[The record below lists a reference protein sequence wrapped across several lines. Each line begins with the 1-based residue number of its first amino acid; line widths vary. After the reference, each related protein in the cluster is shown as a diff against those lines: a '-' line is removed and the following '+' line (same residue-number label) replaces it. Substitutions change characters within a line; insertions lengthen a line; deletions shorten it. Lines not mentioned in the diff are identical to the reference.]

1 MNKSLLKGIGSVV
14 IAAAIFAGGYT
25 AGQRVRE
32 DNIISALP
40 RKTLDMTEPPQ
51 TLTPSP
57 QPTAGNT
64 ETQRH
69 EKNITEKNSKTAV
82 QDGWSEVGK
91 ANIKLGENSNA
102 AVKLYT
108 SAQKDENGE
117 LMWDDGNMWLLEV
130 EKNGEY
136 YALINKY
143 IQLGKVDFSAGE
155 DENGN
160 VSITA
165 VISTGTGVT
174 VEKYTYNGTV
184 FEGQTV
190 YNSGSLNVTGSTF

>member
-1 MNKSLLKGIGSVV
+1 MNKSLLKGIGAVV

-69 EKNITEKNSKTAV
+69 EKKHYRKELQNSSSGRLER
-82 QDGWSEVGK
+82 GWKS
-91 ANIKLGENSNA
+91 
-102 AVKLYT
+102 
-108 SAQKDENGE
+108 
-117 LMWDDGNMWLLEV
+117 
-130 EKNGEY
+130 
-136 YALINKY
+136 KY
-143 IQLGKVDFSAGE
+143 
-155 DENGN
+155 
-160 VSITA
+160 
-165 VISTGTGVT
+165 
-174 VEKYTYNGTV
+174 
-184 FEGQTV
+184 
-190 YNSGSLNVTGSTF
+190 